1 MFENIIG
8 GFALLAHWN
17 NVLAIVGGS
26 VVGYVV
32 GALPGLSATMGI
44 ALCLPFTFYLS
55 PLTSLLFLTSLY
67 GAAEYGGSITAVTL
81 NIPGETAA
89 TPTTFDG
96 YPLTKKGLPAKAL
109 GMSIVASFYAGIVS
123 TFALILTA
131 IPLASLALSFGP
143 PEYFALGLFGLT
155 AVAALS
161 GKSWVKG
168 CIAVL
173 FGLLINTIG
182 IDEVSG
188 TSRFIFTNLLMEG
201 LPLIP
206 ILIGLF
212 AISEVLATMEEL
224 TQNLVV
230 NRISGA
236 LPTLKEYWGCHA
248 AMIRGTIIGYL
259 IGIIPGAGKAVA
271 SFIAYNEEKRASKH
285 PELFGTGVLEGVA
298 APEAANNS
306 VVSGALVP
314 LLTLGIPG
322 SAAAAVLIGAFT
334 IQGLQPGPLLFVK
347 QSELV
352 YGLFAGLLAGN
363 VVMLAMG
370 LMGTQLW
377 AMVLRVPKNILTP
390 IVLAITLFACYAE
403 SNSLY
408 SLWLALGFGVLGY
421 TMRKYDFPVAP
432 IVLAMVLGKMI
443 EISFRRS
450 FILSEGSFSIFFER
464 PVTLLLFLV
473 AILSIAFQVYRARKK
488 SLKKH

>member
-1 MFENIIG
+1 MLENIIG

-17 NVLAIVGGS
+17 NILAIVGGS

-44 ALCLPFTFYLS
+44 ALCLPFTFYLP

-96 YPLTKKGLPAKAL
+96 YPLTKKGLPAKGL
-109 GMSIVASFYAGIVS
+109 GISIVASFYAGIVS
-123 TFALILTA
+123 TVALILTA
-131 IPLASLALSFGP
+131 VPLASLALSFGP

-168 CIAVL
+168 CIAIL

-224 TQNLVV
+224 TQNVV
-230 NRISGA
+230 LSRISGA
-236 LPTLKEYWGCHA
+236 LPTLKEYWSCHK

-298 APEAANNS
+298 APEAANNA

-403 SNSLY
+403 SNSLF

-450 FILSEGSFSIFFER
+450 LILSEGSVSIFFER
-464 PVTLLLFLV
+464 PVTLLLFLI
-473 AILSIAFQVYRARKK
+473 AILSIAFQVYRAKK
-488 SLKKH
+488 QSLKKR